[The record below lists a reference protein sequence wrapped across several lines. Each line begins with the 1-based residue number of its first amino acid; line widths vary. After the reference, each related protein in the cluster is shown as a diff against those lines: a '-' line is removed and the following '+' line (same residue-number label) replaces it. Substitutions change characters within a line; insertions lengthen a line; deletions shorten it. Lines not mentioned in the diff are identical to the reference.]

1 MDFNGYTGDDL
12 DSSLVFMSSDGY
24 FASQALRSGLIGGAT
39 MNKLPLSN
47 PSREAIEREILKERI
62 REEILAR
69 EMVERRIL
77 EEEVRRE
84 IEMERIIEIR
94 RLQMERW
101 SGLAG
106 TSGMVMHGDRQ
117 TKTLIPSW
125 LEAGVAASLGRGIAQ
140 DGAEFAFRDRSSSH
154 LLPKKTMAV
163 MAQPA
168 VRHESEK
175 RSPSNETTTSNG
187 KLSGAKRKAQG
198 EFLIQAEKQWGCAL
212 CKVTSSSE
220 EALKEH
226 LQGRKHKAKE
236 ALLVS
241 NKKTGLLQSKQ
252 NVSPPLEGAP
262 DGGPV
267 KKKLSE
273 GKKQQ
278 KLWCSL
284 CKVKWETPAEQG
296 LRQV

>member
-1 MDFNGYTGDDL
+1 
-12 DSSLVFMSSDGY
+12 
-24 FASQALRSGLIGGAT
+24 

-47 PSREAIEREILKERI
+47 PSRIAIEREIMKERI

-84 IEMERIIEIR
+84 IAMERIIELR

-101 SGLAG
+101 PGLAG

-117 TKTLIPSW
+117 TQTPLKPYS

-140 DGAEFAFRDRSSSH
+140 DAAEFAFRDRSSSH
-154 LLPKKTMAV
+154 LLPKKTTAV

-175 RSPSNETTTSNG
+175 RSPSNETTTSNC
-187 KLSGAKRKAQG
+187 KLSGAKRI
-198 EFLIQAEKQWGCAL
+198 IQAKKQWGCAL
-212 CKVTSSSE
+212 CKVSSSSE
-220 EALKEH
+220 EALKDH
-226 LQGRKHKAKE
+226 LRGRKHKVKE
-236 ALLVS
+236 ALLLS

-252 NVSPPLEGAP
+252 NVSPPL
-262 DGGPV
+262 DGGGPL
-267 KKKLSE
+267 KNKLSE
-273 GKKQQ
+273 GKKQQQ

-284 CKVKWETPAEQG
+284 CKVKCNSSIMLENHKAGRKHRNLMESKKANFSSKTEA
-296 LRQV
+296 VKTSK

>member
-84 IEMERIIEIR
+84 IEMERIMEIR

-163 MAQPA
+163 VALPA

-175 RSPSNETTTSNG
+175 RSPSNEDAVDFTFG
-187 KLSGAKRKAQG
+187 KGSPSHFPQTKALAAVAQSS
-198 EFLIQAEKQWGCAL
+198 LQNKVEKYL
-212 CKVTSSSE
+212 P
-220 EALKEH
+220 
-226 LQGRKHKAKE
+226 
-236 ALLVS
+236 S
-241 NKKTGLLQSKQ
+241 NKVG
-252 NVSPPLEGAP
+252 VH
-262 DGGPV
+262 
-267 KKKLSE
+267 
-273 GKKQQ
+273 
-278 KLWCSL
+278 CS
-284 CKVKWETPAEQG
+284 A
-296 LRQV
+296 